1 MFQTCQHP
9 GRRVQ
14 RLMSYDLAEHSG
26 SIKDTLLSLHLLLAL
41 RRAGLPC
48 TPRLPGWLLELTPVE
63 LRSLLTRDLTHGS
76 GSSPSE
82 QGAPRANRELPE
94 RTSLFFFPNIY
105 FISQVDFWR
114 GGGEK
119 IISHALIHSPWS

>member
-82 QGAPRANRELPE
+82 QGAPRANK
-94 RTSLFFFPNIY
+94 SFFFFSNIY

-114 GGGEK
+114 GGEK